1 MQNAQSLDLKLCI
14 VHFALCIPIVNM
26 LRLEIVTPE
35 RRILDTEVDSV
46 TVPTASGEVGILPS
60 HASLV
65 SAIKPGILVYTIKG
79 TTDKLAV
86 SGGFLE
92 VNANKVAVLADTAET
107 AAEIDI
113 DAART
118 TRDEAEKAF
127 AAVAAG
133 SLSETEAA
141 REQLDAAN
149 VRLQLAGGR

>member
-1 MQNAQSLDLKLCI
+1 
-14 VHFALCIPIVNM
+14 M

-35 RRILDTEVDSV
+35 KRVLDTDVDSV
-46 TVPTASGEVGILPS
+46 SVPTASGEVGILPS
-60 HASLV
+60 HAPLV
-65 SAIKPGILVYTIKG
+65 SAIKPGILSYTVKG
-79 TTDKLAV
+79 ATDKLAV

-92 VNANKVAVLADTAET
+92 VNANKVAVLADSAET
-107 AAEIDI
+107 ADEIDI

-127 AAVAAG
+127 AAAA
-133 SLSETEAA
+133 SLSLVETEAV

>member
-1 MQNAQSLDLKLCI
+1 
-14 VHFALCIPIVNM
+14 M

-35 RRILDTEVDSV
+35 KRVLDTEVDSV

-60 HASLV
+60 HAPLV
-65 SAIKPGILVYTIKG
+65 SAIKPGVLAYTVKG
-79 TTDKLAV
+79 STDKLAV

-92 VNANKVAVLADTAET
+92 VNADKVAVLADTAET
-107 AAEIDI
+107 ADEIDT

-127 AAVAAG
+127 AAAA
-133 SLSETEAA
+133 SLSVDESEAA

>member
-1 MQNAQSLDLKLCI
+1 
-14 VHFALCIPIVNM
+14 M

-107 AAEIDI
+107 AEEIDI
-113 DAART
+113 DAARS

>member
-1 MQNAQSLDLKLCI
+1 
-14 VHFALCIPIVNM
+14 M

-35 RRILDTEVDSV
+35 KRVLDTEVDSV

-65 SAIKPGILVYTIKG
+65 SAIKPGILVYSIKG

-92 VNANKVAVLADTAET
+92 VNANKVAVLADSAET

-113 DAART
+113 DAARA
-118 TRDEAEKAF
+118 TRDQAEKAF

-141 REQLDAAN
+141 REQLDAAT
-149 VRLQLAGGR
+149 VRLQLASGR

>member
-1 MQNAQSLDLKLCI
+1 
-14 VHFALCIPIVNM
+14 M

-35 RRILDTEVDSV
+35 KRVLDAEVDSV
-46 TVPTASGEVGILPS
+46 TVPTVSGEVGILPS

-65 SAIKPGILVYTIKG
+65 SAIKPGILSFTVKG
-79 TTDKLAV
+79 ATDKLAI

-92 VNANKVAVLADTAET
+92 VNANKVAVLADSAET
-107 AAEIDI
+107 ADEIDI

-127 AAVAAG
+127 AAAA
-133 SLSETEAA
+133 SLSVDESEAV

-149 VRLQLAGGR
+149 VRLQLAAGR

>member
-1 MQNAQSLDLKLCI
+1 
-14 VHFALCIPIVNM
+14 M

-35 RRILDTEVDSV
+35 RRVLDTEVDSV

-60 HASLV
+60 HAPLV
-65 SAIKPGILVYTIKG
+65 SQVKPGVLAYTIKG
-79 TTDKLAV
+79 VSEKLAI

-92 VNANKVAVLADTAET
+92 VNDNKVAVLADSAET
-107 AAEIDI
+107 ADEIDI

-127 AAVAAG
+127 AATA
-133 SLSETEAA
+133 SLSLDETEAA

-149 VRLQLAGGR
+149 VRLQLAGVR

>member
-1 MQNAQSLDLKLCI
+1 
-14 VHFALCIPIVNM
+14 M

-35 RRILDTEVDSV
+35 KRVLDTEVDSV

-60 HASLV
+60 HAPLV
-65 SAIKPGILVYTIKG
+65 SAIKPGVLAYTVKG
-79 TTDKLAV
+79 STDKLAV

-92 VNANKVAVLADTAET
+92 VNADKVAVLADTAET
-107 AAEIDI
+107 ADEIDI

-127 AAVAAG
+127 AAAA
-133 SLSETEAA
+133 SLSVDESEAA

>member
-1 MQNAQSLDLKLCI
+1 
-14 VHFALCIPIVNM
+14 M

-35 RRILDTEVDSV
+35 NRVLDTEVDSV

-60 HASLV
+60 HAPLV
-65 SAIKPGILVYTIKG
+65 SAIKPGVLAYTIKG
-79 TTDKLAV
+79 TTDRLAI

-92 VNANKVAVLADTAET
+92 VNANKVAVLADSAET
-107 AAEIDI
+107 AEEIDI

-127 AAVAAG
+127 AAAA
-133 SLSETEAA
+133 SLSLVETEAV

-149 VRLQLAGGR
+149 VRLQLAAGR

>member
-1 MQNAQSLDLKLCI
+1 MS
-14 VHFALCIPIVNM
+14 

-35 RRILDTEVDSV
+35 RRVLDAEVDSV
-46 TVPTASGEVGILPS
+46 TVPTASGEIGILPS
-60 HASLV
+60 HSSLV

-92 VNANKVAVLADTAET
+92 VNANKVAVLADSAET
-107 AAEIDI
+107 ASEIDI
-113 DAART
+113 DAARA
-118 TRDEAEKAF
+118 TRDQAEKAF
-127 AAVAAG
+127 AAVAQG

>member
-1 MQNAQSLDLKLCI
+1 
-14 VHFALCIPIVNM
+14 M

-35 RRILDTEVDSV
+35 KRVLDAEVDSV
-46 TVPTASGEVGILPS
+46 TVPTASGEVGILPQ
-60 HASLV
+60 HAPLV
-65 SAIKPGILVYTIKG
+65 SALKPGVLAYTIKG
-79 TTDKLAV
+79 ATDKLAV

-92 VNANKVAVLADTAET
+92 VNADKVAILADTAET
-107 AAEIDI
+107 ADEIDI

-127 AAVAAG
+127 AAAA
-133 SLSETEAA
+133 SLSLVETETA

>member
-1 MQNAQSLDLKLCI
+1 
-14 VHFALCIPIVNM
+14 M

-35 RRILDTEVDSV
+35 KRVLDAEVDSV

-60 HASLV
+60 HAPLV
-65 SAIKPGILVYTIKG
+65 SAIKPGILSFTVKG
-79 TTDKLAV
+79 ATDKLAI

-92 VNANKVAVLADTAET
+92 VNANKVAVLADSAET
-107 AAEIDI
+107 AEEIDI

-127 AAVAAG
+127 AAAA
-133 SLSETEAA
+133 SLSLVETEAV